1 MAKHKKI
8 TRDVLQYLALFIVLG
23 TNIVRLALY
32 ITGVAYTIPETTF
45 NLWTYIAFGVAMA
58 LLLVS
63 YLFPKRKQSA

>member
-8 TRDVLQYLALFIVLG
+8 TRDVLQYLGLFIVLG
-23 TNIVRLALY
+23 TNIVRLVLY
-32 ITGVAYTIPETTF
+32 STGVAYTIPETTF
-45 NLWTYIAFGVAMA
+45 NVWTYTAMGVAMA